1 MDIIS
6 TWSTKIVEE
15 VAPDEVDLAP
25 LMVQAF
31 IQGGE
36 ERKELFR
43 QAKGGEVGAFGPGDI
58 TALFPYVLQGI
69 AVAAP
74 VLYSVLTSGVL
85 EKILSAVKD
94 LLSIHD
100 SLARKKQSESFPD
113 NPYAPLKRMVTAFS
127 KKLQSTPIPQD
138 QRDLI
143 TYRVLRVL
151 LEEPSSATEFVRKIA
166 GGSSDAPHS

>member
-6 TWSTKIVEE
+6 TWSTKIAEE

-25 LMVQAF
+25 LIAQAF

-43 QAKGGEVGAFGPGDI
+43 QAKGGELGAFGPGDI
-58 TALFPYVLQGI
+58 AALFPWILQGI
-69 AVAAP
+69 AVTAS

-85 EKILSAVKD
+85 EKLLSAVKD

-100 SLARKKQSESFPD
+100 RLKRIQKFESLPD
-113 NPYAPLKRMVTAFS
+113 NPYAPLKRIVASLS
-127 KKLQSTPIPQD
+127 KELQSTPIPQD

-151 LEEPSSATEFVRKIA
+151 FEEPLSATDFVKAA
-166 GGSSDAPHS
+166 GKLRDATQP